1 MGGETRPPIQKSW
14 GNTLEH
20 LLFFLNLI
28 FPIVKLQFGFLMYK
42 IDIFYLIKC
51 IPGTFG
57 PPYVTKYLQ
66 SIIPFVTPQAQI
78 PLFTSA

>member
-1 MGGETRPPIQKSW
+1 MR
-14 GNTLEH
+14 
-20 LLFFLNLI
+20 
-28 FPIVKLQFGFLMYK
+28 K
-42 IDIFYLIKC
+42 IDNIYFIKY
-51 IPGTFG
+51 IPGTFE